1 MIIHSLDRNRHLY
14 YCCAMSL
21 PKTRSSASSKTRR
34 SAAPKTRRRAASP
47 ELRREQLIKATI
59 KCIARKGLSNTT
71 MADVTKTAKLSLGI
85 VNLHFQSKEK
95 LLIEVLRYIAEEYK
109 QGWDA
114 IANDD
119 TLAPAEKVQA
129 LIEYDFSA
137 EIAHPAKLSV
147 WFAFWGETSS
157 RPTYRD
163 ICNEADLQTSA
174 SVLKLCRELGCR
186 SKKRGELIATV
197 YTALADGLWLD
208 ILVTPDEMDRGLAR
222 DISLNYMASFFPEHF
237 RAP

>member
-1 MIIHSLDRNRHLY
+1 MIIHSLDRVAGLY
-14 YCCAMSL
+14 YCSAMSL
-21 PKTRSSASSKTRR
+21 PKARSSG
-34 SAAPKTRRRAASP
+34 AAPKTRRRAAAP
-47 ELRREQLIKATI
+47 EQRREQLIKATI

-71 MADVTKTAKLSLGI
+71 MADVTRTAKLSLGI

-95 LLIEVLRYIAEEYK
+95 LLVEVLRYIAEEYK

-114 IANDD
+114 IVNDAS
-119 TLAPAEKVQA
+119 LSPAQQVEA
-129 LIEYDFSA
+129 LIDFDFSA

-163 ICNEADLQTSA
+163 ICNEADLQTTGSMR
-174 SVLKLCRELGCR
+174 KLCKALGCTGR
-186 SKKRGELIATV
+186 KRAELIATG

-208 ILVTPDEMDRGLAR
+208 ILVTPEEMDRAMAR
-222 DISLNYMASFFPEHF
+222 DICRNYMASFFPDHF
-237 RAP
+237 KAP